1 MAKDHK
7 QGKRGLNIIIVGCG
21 KVGASLTEQL
31 YKEGHD
37 ITLVDRSSD
46 RLQALTDM
54 YDVMGIVGNGA
65 SYKIQREA
73 GIDTADLMIAVTDSD
88 ELNLLCCTVAKRV
101 GDCAAIARV
110 RTPDYS
116 DEASYL
122 KEKLGLAMII
132 NPEMEAANEITH
144 VLSLPAA
151 LGVNS
156 FAHGQAQMIRFK
168 IPVNNRLDGQKVMAM
183 ARNISGDVL
192 VCAVEREKQVFIPDG
207 NFELHQGDVVSFIA
221 ASKAA
226 KEFFERIGMPNK
238 PVHNT
243 MIIGG
248 GKAAYYLGKMLI
260 DMGIEVKIIEID
272 RKRCRE
278 LSELLPQATI
288 INGDGTDEEL
298 LNEEEIAYVDSLVP
312 LTGIDEE
319 NVLLALHAREVSD
332 AKVITK
338 VNRNAFHN
346 LIDKL
351 DLGSYSRGMG
361 ALGLP
366 GDLSSSSRFV
376 RAAFVKMNA
385 LSGNS
390 EVESVNQV
398 FHIMGSV
405 EQQRGCCEV
414 SEGHYEITIY
424 TACMNV
430 SKGIYYYTTY
440 TNHQITAVD
449 MQKENLNGEMLVRY
463 PMLQEEKILIQN

>member
-1 MAKDHK
+1 M
-7 QGKRGLNIIIVGCG
+7 RIVIVGDG
-21 KVGASLTEQL
+21 KIGSALAEQL
-31 YKEGHD
+31 SREGHE
-37 ITLVDRSSD
+37 ITIVDRSGTP
-46 RLQALTDM
+46 LQRTVEDLDILS
-54 YDVMGIVGNGA
+54 VEGNGA
-65 SYKIQREA
+65 TYATQMEA
-73 GIDTADLMIAVTDSD
+73 GVDEADLVIAVTAQD

-144 VLSLPAA
+144 VFSLPAA

-168 IPVNNRLDGQKVMAM
+168 IPENNRLDGQKVMTM

-221 ASKAA
+221 TSKAA

-351 DLGSYSRGMG
+351 DIGSVIYPKYIT
-361 ALGLP
+361 AEAIVAY
-366 GDLSSSSRFV
+366 V
-376 RAAFVKMNA
+376 RAKQASVDSSN
-385 LSGNS
+385 
-390 EVESVNQV
+390 VE
-398 FHIMGSV
+398 
-405 EQQRGCCEV
+405 
-414 SEGHYEITIY
+414 TIY
-424 TACMNV
+424 HMFDSRAEAIEFNV
-430 SKGIYYYTTY
+430 SAKSRVTDVPLKDLNTKDNLLIACINRSGKIIIPGGMDSIQAGDTVVIVTTH
-440 TNHQITAVD
+440 TGFQNIED
-449 MQKENLNGEMLVRY
+449 
-463 PMLQEEKILIQN
+463 ILR

>member
-1 MAKDHK
+1 MAKDRK

-37 ITLVDRSSD
+37 ITLVDRSSE
-46 RLQALTDM
+46 RLQVLTDM

-73 GIDTADLMIAVTDSD
+73 GIDNADLMIAVTDSD

-144 VLSLPAA
+144 
-151 LGVNS
+151 
-156 FAHGQAQMIRFK
+156 GQAQMIRFK
-168 IPVNNRLDGQKVMAM
+168 IPENNRLDGQKVMTM

-221 ASKAA
+221 TSKAA

-351 DLGSYSRGMG
+351 DLGSVIYPKYIT
-361 ALGLP
+361 AEAIVAY
-366 GDLSSSSRFV
+366 V
-376 RAAFVKMNA
+376 RAKQASVDSSN
-385 LSGNS
+385 
-390 EVESVNQV
+390 VE
-398 FHIMGSV
+398 
-405 EQQRGCCEV
+405 
-414 SEGHYEITIY
+414 TIY
-424 TACMNV
+424 HMFDSRAEAIEFNV
-430 SKGIYYYTTY
+430 SAKSRVTDVPLKDLNTKDNLLIACINRSGKIIIPGGMDSIQAGDTVVIVTTH
-440 TNHQITAVD
+440 TGFQNIED
-449 MQKENLNGEMLVRY
+449 
-463 PMLQEEKILIQN
+463 ILR

>member
-73 GIDTADLMIAVTDSD
+73 GIDNADLMIAVTDSD

-168 IPVNNRLDGQKVMAM
+168 IPENNRLDGQKVMAM

-248 GKAAYYLGKMLI
+248 GKAAYHLGKMLL
-260 DMGIEVKIIEID
+260 DMGIEVKIIEMD

-278 LSELLPQATI
+278 LSVLLPQATI

-298 LNEEEIAYVDSLVP
+298 LKEEEIAYVDSLVP

-351 DLGSYSRGMG
+351 DLGSVIYPKYITAEAIVAYVRAKQASMDSSNVETIYHMFDSR
-361 ALGLP
+361 AEAIEFNV
-366 GDLSSSSRFV
+366 SASSRV
-376 RAAFVKMNA
+376 TDVPLKDLNTKDN
-385 LSGNS
+385 LL
-390 EVESVNQV
+390 
-398 FHIMGSV
+398 I
-405 EQQRGCCEV
+405 
-414 SEGHYEITIY
+414 
-424 TACMNV
+424 ACINRYGKIIIPGGMDCIQAGDTV
-430 SKGIYYYTTY
+430 VIVTTH
-440 TNHQITAVD
+440 TGFQNIED
-449 MQKENLNGEMLVRY
+449 
-463 PMLQEEKILIQN
+463 ILR